1 MPLVFAAMTPHIPLL
16 IPTIGKESGTQKL
29 TKTIAGMRA
38 LEEEL
43 YVAKPDII
51 CVISPHEG
59 LFDTAFIINAHTSF
73 TSSYEIFSEFNTKE
87 SWVGAPDLAAKI
99 SHETNQIKNIPVQ
112 LISEEKLTHGATVPL
127 HYVTPKNT
135 KTKVLPVGFSNLST
149 KQHIAFGEVLKDVFM
164 MSKYS
169 IAVIASGDLS
179 HTLTHDAPN
188 GYNEQGAQLDKLLI
202 DLLQSNNTSG
212 IIQIDPDI
220 VQASHECGYRSLL
233 VLLGI
238 IKNMRVTFK
247 TLSYEHPY
255 GIGHLVGNFEL

>member
-1 MPLVFAAMTPHIPLL
+1 MSLVFAAVTPHIPLL
-16 IPTIGKESGTQKL
+16 IPTIGKEQGSEKL
-29 TKTIAGMRA
+29 AKTITGMRS
-38 LEEEL
+38 LEEAL

-51 CVISPHEG
+51 CIISPHEG
-59 LFDTAFIINAHTSF
+59 LFDTAFIVNAHTSF
-73 TSSYEIFSEFNTKE
+73 TSSYEIFSDFTTKE
-87 SWVGAPDLAAKI
+87 TWEGAPDLAAKI
-99 SHETNQIKNIPVQ
+99 SHSTNRITEIPLQ

-127 HYVTPKNT
+127 HYLTPQNT
-135 KTKVLPVGFSNLST
+135 KTKVLPIGFSNLST

-164 MSKYS
+164 LSKYS

-188 GYNEQGAQLDKLLI
+188 GYNEQGARLDTMLI
-202 DLLQSNNTSG
+202 DLLEANNTSG
-212 IIQIDPDI
+212 IIQIDPEI
-220 VQASHECGYRSLL
+220 VSASHECGYRSLL